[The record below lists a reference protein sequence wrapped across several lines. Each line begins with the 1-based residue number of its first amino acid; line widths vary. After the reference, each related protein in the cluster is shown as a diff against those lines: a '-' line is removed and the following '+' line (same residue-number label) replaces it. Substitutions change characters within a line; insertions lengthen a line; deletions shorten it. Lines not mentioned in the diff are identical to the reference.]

1 MLLREFIKNTIFEI
15 IEGVKLSQTEMPKIH
30 DGVMVNPP
38 YPYKDCTVRENNAPA
53 THDLTKISFDIAV
66 TTTES
71 KEKKLNGG
79 IEVISGGIN
88 SSNENSKANRVQFDL
103 KVLLPSQSLPEE

>member
-1 MLLREFIKNTIFEI
+1 MLLRDFIKNTIFEI
-15 IEGVKLSQTEMPKIH
+15 IEGVKISQIEIPEIH
-30 DGVMVNPP
+30 KGVMVNPP
-38 YPYKDCTVRENNAPA
+38 YPYKDCTVRQNNAPA
-53 THDLTKISFDIAV
+53 THDLTKISFDISV

-103 KVLLPSQSLPEE
+103 KILLPSQSLSEE